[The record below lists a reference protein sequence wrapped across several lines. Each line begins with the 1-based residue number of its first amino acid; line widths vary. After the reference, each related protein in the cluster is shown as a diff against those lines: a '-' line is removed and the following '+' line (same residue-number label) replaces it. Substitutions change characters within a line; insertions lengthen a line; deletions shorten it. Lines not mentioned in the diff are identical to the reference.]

1 MADFLVAYDIK
12 DNKRLAKFARR
23 MEKIGIR
30 IEYSLF
36 FVPNISENEMVEIVF
51 KLNELLEDEDD
62 VRIYKVVDYGIALGA
77 ADTLEDIFILRK

>member
-30 IEYSLF
+30 IEYSIF
-36 FVPNISENEMVEIVF
+36 FVPGISKEEMSEIAIE
-51 KLNELLEDEDD
+51 LNKLLEDEDD
-62 VRIYKVVDYGIALGA
+62 VRIYKVTDYGIALGA
-77 ADTLEDIFILRK
+77 AEPLEDIFILR

>member
-62 VRIYKVVDYGIALGA
+62 VRIYKVKDYGIALGA